1 MHPSKCL
8 HMKNKVRSKRSLPG
22 MRFLKKNHYLNLI
35 SKYEIF
41 LLDPFYSRL
50 YQTQLSSN
58 TNQNEIEFEESTHG
72 MSKRN
77 IAGNEKHRKKK
88 ALKRE

>member
-1 MHPSKCL
+1 MYD
-8 HMKNKVRSKRSLPG
+8 
-22 MRFLKKNHYLNLI
+22 KKNHYLNLI

-50 YQTQLSSN
+50 DQTQLSSN

>member
-1 MHPSKCL
+1 MIFSNTKD
-8 HMKNKVRSKRSLPG
+8 
-22 MRFLKKNHYLNLI
+22 KKNYYLNLI
-35 SKYEIF
+35 SKYVIF

-50 YQTQLSSN
+50 DLTQFSSN